1 MQIEIKGYVHARIYS
16 WEPNKPEYQFFT
28 SDDASFMNSELT
40 TYVLV
45 TPVTITAEVPDEG
58 PDYRSA
64 RVAALEKEETKLRA
78 DFQKRVTE
86 IREEVSRLQAIEYTP
101 AQEAA

>member
-1 MQIEIKGYVHARIYS
+1 MATIEIKGYVHARIYS
-16 WEPNKPEYQFFT
+16 WAPDKPEYQFFS
-28 SDDASFMNSELT
+28 SDDVSCLNNENT

-45 TPVTITAEVPDEG
+45 HEVSVTIDAPAI
-58 PDYRSA
+58 DYRSI

-78 DFQKRVTE
+78 EFQKRVTQ

>member
-16 WEPNKPEYQFFT
+16 WAPDKPQYEVF
-28 SDDASFMNSELT
+28 SSADVSCLNSEHA

-45 TPVTITAEVPDEG
+45 QEVTFTIDAPAI
-58 PDYRSA
+58 DYRTI
-64 RVAALEKEETKLRA
+64 RIAALDKEETKLRA

-101 AQEAA
+101 A